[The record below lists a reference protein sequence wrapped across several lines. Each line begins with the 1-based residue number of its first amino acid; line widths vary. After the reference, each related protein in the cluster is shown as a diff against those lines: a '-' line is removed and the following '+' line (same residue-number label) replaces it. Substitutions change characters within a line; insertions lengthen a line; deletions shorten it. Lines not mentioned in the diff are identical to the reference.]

1 MSEEAAIKTYR
12 LIIYLFFLDAK
23 TFPENNP
30 NIRSDTRGAKSLL
43 FYF

>member
-12 LIIYLFFLDAK
+12 LKQGEVLGAK

-30 NIRSDTRGAKSLL
+30 NIRSDTRSAKNLL